1 MVSRERAD
9 ARADKERSAI
19 GMRKNYIYAGV
30 LAAIVVIMA
39 GRYYGNKLGGGL
51 PGNLSEWQAVFLS
64 DGQVYFGHL
73 KTYNSNFYLLTNIY
87 YLKYGN
93 ALQQNAGASD
103 VAVSE
108 QKLNLIKLGGELH
121 GPEDMMYIAKDK
133 IIFIENLKS
142 TSLVVKAIS
151 KTN

>member
-1 MVSRERAD
+1 MS
-9 ARADKERSAI
+9 K
-19 GMRKNYIYAGV
+19 KYAYAALGLLII
-30 LAAIVVIMA
+30 LAAA
-39 GRYYGNKLGGGL
+39 YHFKGFSGL
-51 PGNLSEWQAVFLS
+51 PKNLSEWQAVVLS

-73 KTYNSNFYLLTNIY
+73 TNHNRSFYLLTNIY

-93 ALQQNAGASD
+93 ALQQSGGADTASP
-103 VAVSE
+103 E

-133 IIFIENLKS
+133 IVFIENLKDS
-142 TSLVVKAIS
+142 SLVVKAIH